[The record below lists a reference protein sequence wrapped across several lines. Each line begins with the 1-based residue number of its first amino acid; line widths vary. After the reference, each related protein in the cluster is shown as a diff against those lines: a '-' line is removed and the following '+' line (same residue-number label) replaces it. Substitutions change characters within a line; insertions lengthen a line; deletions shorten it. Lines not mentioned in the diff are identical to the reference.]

1 MWSFG
6 PNQKMCIYFFFVLDE
21 VVIHWNEIKLY
32 EVPGSN
38 LGHDVRPYNF
48 DICQLS

>member
-1 MWSFG
+1 ML
-6 PNQKMCIYFFFVLDE
+6 KKVC
-21 VVIHWNEIKLY
+21 

-38 LGHDVRPYNF
+38 SGHDVRPYNF